1 MNDALAASAYDAIQ
15 QQKINFAK
23 SMGFELDDTAQDVAD
38 EIADTATDG
47 TDIEPENVDVD
58 GRKPEDPPTDEVEQP
73 TAELETEEQ
82 PEEQTDETDKAEEI
96 NKVDF
101 LCEENEGKKN
111 YFIEGVFLQSEIK
124 NRNNRMYPQKTLA
137 REVAKYDENYI
148 QKGRALG
155 ELGHPDGPSINL
167 DRVSHKIL
175 SLREDGNN
183 FIGKAKLLDTPMGKV
198 AKSLLDEG
206 VKLGVSSRGMGSIRK
221 EENCNV
227 VMDDFMLATA
237 ADIVADPSAPDAFVD
252 GIMEGKEWVW
262 DNGILKESAVAEI
275 KQEIDQATLIN
286 LQERKVSAFETFLKS
301 L

>member
-1 MNDALAASAYDAIQ
+1 MRLI
-15 QQKINFAK
+15 
-23 SMGFELDDTAQDVAD
+23 
-38 EIADTATDG
+38 
-47 TDIEPENVDVD
+47 
-58 GRKPEDPPTDEVEQP
+58 
-73 TAELETEEQ
+73 
-82 PEEQTDETDKAEEI
+82 AEEI
-96 NKVDF
+96 NQVDF
-101 LCEENEGKKN
+101 LCEEKEGKKN
-111 YFIEGVFLQSEIK
+111 YFIEGVFLQAELK
-124 NRNNRMYPQKTLA
+124 NRNNRMYPLKTLTK
-137 REVAKYDENYI
+137 EVAKYDENYI

-221 EENCNV
+221 EDNCNV

-262 DNGILKESAVAEI
+262 DNGILKESTVAQI
-275 KQEIDQATLIN
+275 KTEIDHATLRN
-286 LQERKVSAFETFLKS
+286 LQERKVSAFESFLKS